1 MNALELLQK
10 DHDEVRQLFD
20 LFKSTGDEN
29 EHRNMF
35 ERIKTALDTHS
46 HIEEI
51 IFYPA
56 VEDQEDEELCT
67 LVDEAFEEHEEVDML
82 LEEIDRLNRE
92 GAELRP
98 KMIELIDRVE
108 HHASEEES
116 EMFPKVREFMND
128 EELNRLGAELE
139 SEKKAYSRV
148 A

>member
-1 MNALELLQK
+1 MNALALLQK
-10 DHDEVRQLFD
+10 DHDDVRQLFD
-20 LFKSTGDEN
+20 LFKSASNEN
-29 EHRNMF
+29 EHRNMI
-35 ERIKTALDTHS
+35 ERIKRALDTHS

-98 KMIELIDRVE
+98 KMMELIDRVE
-108 HHASEEES
+108 HHATEEETA
-116 EMFPKVREFMND
+116 MFPKVREFMNE
-128 EELNRLGAELE
+128 EELERLGEQLH
-139 SEKKAYSRV
+139 SEKQAYLG
-148 A
+148 AA

>member
-10 DHDEVRQLFD
+10 DHDEVRQLFN
-20 LFKSTGDEN
+20 LFKSTSDEN

-35 ERIKTALDTHS
+35 ERIKTMLDTHS

-98 KMIELIDRVE
+98 KMMELIDRVE
-108 HHASEEES
+108 HHASEEET

-128 EELNRLGAELE
+128 EELNRLGEELE
-139 SEKKAYSRV
+139 SEKKAYSR
-148 A
+148 AA

>member
-10 DHDEVRQLFD
+10 DHEDARQLFN
-20 LFKSTGDEN
+20 LFKSTSDEN
-29 EHRNMF
+29 EHRNLF
-35 ERIKTALDTHS
+35 DKIKSALDIHS

-98 KMIELIDRVE
+98 KMMELIDRVE
-108 HHASEEES
+108 HHAIEEETA
-116 EMFPKVREFMND
+116 MFPKVRQFMNE
-128 EELNRLGAELE
+128 EELERLGEQLH
-139 SEKKAYSRV
+139 SEKQAYSG
-148 A
+148 AA